1 MPDNTREKGAETVL
15 RDSDESF
22 GWISIGL
29 HWITAIAV
37 IFLYFTGEEL
47 EELVRGPERSEV
59 LLTHVSIGMIILIP
73 VLYRMFWRMSSGS
86 PERPP
91 QNRVLELLATWIPIL
106 LLIAVFIAM
115 ISGVLVPWSVGNSL
129 DVFDWFAI
137 PSPLASSRPF
147 HEFLE
152 EVHDLSAHVILALFV
167 LHILGTLKH
176 VIFDRD
182 NTLTRML
189 WVRGRD

>member
-1 MPDNTREKGAETVL
+1 ML

-29 HWITAIAV
+29 HWLTAISV
-37 IFLYFTGEEL
+37 IFLYLTGEEL
-47 EELVRGPERSEV
+47 EELVRGPERSEA

-73 VLYRMFWRMSSGS
+73 VLYRIFWRMSSGS
-86 PERPP
+86 PERPA
-91 QNRVLELLATWIPIL
+91 QNRALELLATWIPIL

-152 EVHDLSAHVILALFV
+152 EVHALSSHAILALFV

-189 WVRGRD
+189 WVGGRD